1 MSSSSVHIELTVG
14 LVSSFLGASGVNMPD
29 HDVLFAQLRERVHE
43 KISPHVVV
51 LSSRDCNTGNAFVVL
66 SVLRE
71 FGNLLLSSLFCVRLG
86 TFCCPLCPA

>member
-1 MSSSSVHIELTVG
+1 
-14 LVSSFLGASGVNMPD
+14 MPD

-66 SVLRE
+66 SVL
-71 FGNLLLSSLFCVRLG
+71 C
-86 TFCCPLCPA
+86 